1 MKIVE
6 HLAKVKLPAM
16 LLVVLF
22 IPFLTDSWVSYDVK
36 SFFFSLSLTIK
47 SLLVFVLPFIV
58 FSFVVT
64 CLARMGKSALL
75 FTLLLIVMVFASNIT
90 AIFTGYTIGSVMVP
104 LISMPIT
111 LDALDG
117 SGLATMW
124 VFELPPL
131 FTNMNA
137 LIVGFIAGML
147 VNLLDIQPL
156 RELFFRAS
164 DVSSWFLK
172 HIFIPILPFFILGF
186 AFKLHADGILS
197 QAISA
202 YGPIL
207 LLVIV
212 SQLTYLFIY
221 FFVAAKC
228 SFRDFITYV
237 GNVFPAWLTGLSTVS
252 SAASMPVLI
261 DSTEKN
267 IGSQIMARTI
277 VPATINIHTIG
288 SAIGLTILA
297 LVTLNTFNMPIPDL
311 QSFAIFGFYYA
322 LAKFSVAA
330 VPGGVI
336 LVVGPIL
343 QSLMGFSDEMLGL
356 ITAVYMIFDPFGTAM
371 NVSGNGAFAIV
382 FSRLCQCLGL
392 NGDDDGNENKSHE
405 PESSAA

>member
-221 FFVAAKC
+221 FFVAARC

-382 FSRLCQCLGL
+382 FSRLCQCFGL

>member
-1 MKIVE
+1 MKLTE
-6 HLAKVKLPAM
+6 HLAKIKLPAM
-16 LLVVLF
+16 LMVVLS
-22 IPFLTDSWVSYDVK
+22 IPFLTESWVSYDVK
-36 SFFFSLSLTIK
+36 SFFYSLSLTIK

-64 CLARMGKSALL
+64 CLARMGNSALL
-75 FTLLLIVMVFASNIT
+75 FTLLLIVMVFTSNIT
-90 AIFTGYTIGSVMVP
+90 AIFTGYSIGTVMVP
-104 LISMPIT
+104 LISMPIS

-117 SGLATMW
+117 NGLAVMW
-124 VFELPPL
+124 IFELPPL

-137 LIVGFIAGML
+137 LIAGFIAGML
-147 VNLLDIQPL
+147 VNLMDIRPL
-156 RELFFRAS
+156 REIFFKAS

-197 QAISA
+197 QTISA

-221 FFVAAKC
+221 FFVAARF
-228 SFRDFITYV
+228 SFRVFITYV
-237 GNVFPAWLTGLSTVS
+237 GNVLPAWLTGLSTVS

-261 DSTEKN
+261 ESTEKN
-267 IGSQIMARTI
+267 IGNPIMARTI

-371 NVSGNGAFAIV
+371 NVSGNGVFAIV
-382 FSRLCQCLGL
+382 FSRVCQYFGL
-392 NGDDDGNENKSHE
+392 NGDDDGDEDKDRE
-405 PESSAA
+405 PEGSVA

>member
-1 MKIVE
+1 MKITNYFN
-6 HLAKVKLPAM
+6 KVKLPATL
-16 LLVVLF
+16 LLVLF
-22 IPFLTDSWVSYDVK
+22 LPLLTESWISYEVK
-36 SFFFSLSLTIK
+36 SFFYSLSLTIK

-64 CLARMGKSALL
+64 CLAKMGKDALL
-75 FTLLLIVMVFASNIT
+75 FTFLLISMVFTSNIV
-90 AIFTGYTIGSVMVP
+90 AIFTGYTIGSNIVP
-104 LISMPIT
+104 MMSSSVSLGSMN
-111 LDALDG
+111 
-117 SGLATMW
+117 SNGLASMW
-124 VFELPPL
+124 VFELKPL

-137 LIVGFIAGML
+137 LVVGFIVGMI
-147 VNLLDIQPL
+147 VNIIGNQPV
-156 RELFFRAS
+156 RDGFSKAS

-212 SQLTYLFIY
+212 SQFTYLFLY
-221 FFVAAKC
+221 FFLASKF
-228 SFRDFITYV
+228 SFQTVVNYIGRI
-237 GNVFPAWLTGLSTVS
+237 FPAWLTGFSTVS

-261 DSTEKN
+261 ECTEKSIDN
-267 IGSQIMARTI
+267 PVMARTI

-297 LVTLNTFNMPIPDL
+297 LVTIQTFNIPIPDL
-311 QSFAIFGFYYA
+311 KSFAIFGFYYA

-371 NVSGNGAFAIV
+371 NVAGNGAFAIV
-382 FSRLCQCLGL
+382 FSRVCKIFGL
-392 NGDDDGNENKSHE
+392 DSNNNDQNNNEKT
-405 PESSAA
+405 